1 MPTYT
6 NTIPDPSRGPA
17 LPIRRAPA
25 IGHLAAIIT
34 SEDLIGTNTH
44 YYKGRTM
51 PCELPNCEPH
61 EKGIPYRW
69 HSYCA
74 AWEPKT
80 GLHFIFEC
88 TAAGS
93 EPFIQYRDHHGTL
106 RGCFFSAK
114 RWQQRPNGRILIQ
127 TKPAD
132 LTEFRIPNPP
142 NLVQCLAILW
152 SLPEDNLGAPT

>member
-6 NTIPDPSRGPA
+6 NAIPTQPRGPA

-25 IGHLAAIIT
+25 SGHLAAIIT
-34 SEDLIGTNTH
+34 SDDLIGTNTH

-51 PCELPNCEPH
+51 PCEAPECDACSH
-61 EKGIPYRW
+61 GVPYRW

-80 GLHFIFEC
+80 ALHFIFETTA
-88 TAAGS
+88 TAA
-93 EPFIQYRDHHGTL
+93 EAFIEYRDHHKTL

-132 LTEFRIPNPP
+132 LTEYRLPTGPD
-142 NLVQCLAILW
+142 LTRCLAILW
-152 SLPEDNLGAPT
+152 SLPEDNLGAPS

>member
-6 NTIPDPSRGPA
+6 SSIPDTPRGPA

-25 IGHLAAIIT
+25 NGNLLAIIT
-34 SEDLIGTNTH
+34 AADLIGTNTH

-61 EKGIPYRW
+61 DHGIPFRW
-69 HSYCA
+69 HAYVS
-74 AWEPKT
+74 AWEVKT
-80 GLHFIFEC
+80 GLHFIFET
-88 TAAGS
+88 TAAGA
-93 EPFIQYRDHHGTL
+93 EPFIEYRDHHGTL
-106 RGCFFSAK
+106 RGCLFSAK

-132 LTEFRIPNPP
+132 LKEIRLPQAPD
-142 NLVQCLAILW
+142 LVKCLAILW